1 MKTAT
6 IAITGIILLS
16 FIVGIYFYPQMPA
29 QMASHWNLSGEVN
42 GYVPKFWG
50 LFLMPI
56 ISVLLLSLFIVIP
69 RIDPM
74 KENIAKFRR
83 YFDGFIVLIMSF
95 LFYMDL
101 ITVFWSLGFRFNM
114 VSMIAP
120 ALGILFYGAG
130 MLIENSK
137 RNWFIGIRTPWTLSN
152 EHVWERTH
160 KLGGKLFKAAA
171 VIAVLGIFFQQIA
184 FYLMVL
190 PIIAVTVFAVVYSYA
205 IYPKGK

>member
-137 RNWFIGIRTPWTLSN
+137 RNWLS
-152 EHVWERTH
+152 E
-160 KLGGKLFKAAA
+160 
-171 VIAVLGIFFQQIA
+171 
-184 FYLMVL
+184 
-190 PIIAVTVFAVVYSYA
+190 
-205 IYPKGK
+205 

>member
-29 QMASHWNLSGEVN
+29 QMASHWGTTGEVN

-56 ISVLLLSLFIVIP
+56 ISVLLLALFIAIP

-152 EHVWERTH
+152 EHVWEKTQ

-184 FYLMVL
+184 FYLVIV
-190 PIIAVTVFAVVYSYA
+190 PILAVAVFTVVYSYA